1 MRLLHTAD
9 WHLGRIFYGQ
19 YLTDDQAHVLENQF
33 FSILKDEKIDGILL
47 AGDIFDRAVPPIEA
61 VELWDS
67 IITRLAM
74 DYKVPLFVVSGNHD
88 GAERL
93 EVGRSMLSR
102 SGIHIWG
109 SPYHALQPFVFEGVD
124 GKVAICP
131 MPFSEPRRI
140 GDALGFGSTNISLE
154 TIQNIDNVE
163 TPAAKTKTKT
173 KGSKSKKASVGVVED
188 SLFASVD
195 KVDEKIAA
203 IETSK
208 GVTQDLVAHNESGL
222 NLHNND
228 QMYQAWSNH
237 LRNQVPKGMRS
248 IAISH
253 AFVMGGEVG
262 GSERTMSIGGSEQV
276 SPQVFKDFHYT
287 ALGHLHGPQRMGA
300 DYIRYSGSPLKYSFD
315 EHTQKKS
322 FTIIDMDTKGEV
334 DISTIPVEAK
344 RDVVILE
351 GYFED
356 LLNNKELQA
365 KHKDDYVQARL
376 LDTMPIMDGMAK
388 LRQVYHRCMAI
399 DLVGRVATPMADM
412 DEAVF
417 KELNER
423 ELFNQFAETVW
434 KEPLTEREQQYINSV
449 WDRILKED

>member
-1 MRLLHTAD
+1 MRFLHTAD

-47 AGDIFDRAVPPIEA
+47 AGDVFDRAVPPIEA
-61 VELWDS
+61 IELWDS

-109 SPYHALQPFVFEGVD
+109 SPHHALQPFEFEGVD

-140 GDALGFGSTNISLE
+140 GDALGLGFATPFLE
-154 TIQNIDNVE
+154 T
-163 TPAAKTKTKT
+163 
-173 KGSKSKKASVGVVED
+173 
-188 SLFASVD
+188 
-195 KVDEKIAA
+195 
-203 IETSK
+203 
-208 GVTQDLVAHNESGL
+208 GL
-222 NLHNND
+222 NLHNYD

-253 AFVMGGEVG
+253 AFVMGGDVG
-262 GSERTMSIGGSEQV
+262 GSERTLSIGGSEQV
-276 SPQVFKDFHYT
+276 SPQVFKDFQYT

-322 FTIIDMDTKGEV
+322 FTIIDMDVKGNV

-434 KEPLTEREQQYINSV
+434 KEPLTEREQQYVNSV

>member
-1 MRLLHTAD
+1 MRFLHTAD

-19 YLTDDQAHVLENQF
+19 YLTEDQAHVLENQF

-47 AGDIFDRAVPPIEA
+47 AGDIFDRAVSPIEA
-61 VELWDS
+61 IELWDS

-109 SPYHALQPFVFEGVD
+109 SPHHALQPFEFEGAD

-140 GDALGFGSTNISLE
+140 GDALGLGSANNSLQTIQSLE
-154 TIQNIDNVE
+154 NAID
-163 TPAAKTKTKT
+163 ADTKTKA
-173 KGSKSKKASVGVVED
+173 KSKRSKSKKASVDIIED

-195 KVDEKIAA
+195 MADINLADV
-203 IETSK
+203 ETNDV
-208 GVTQDLVAHNESGL
+208 VTQDLDRNNETTL
-222 NLHNND
+222 NLHNYD

-237 LRNQVPKGMRS
+237 LRTQVPKGMRS

-253 AFVMGGEVG
+253 AFVMGGEICE
-262 GSERTMSIGGSEQV
+262 SERTLSIGGSEQV

-322 FTIIDMDTKGEV
+322 FTIIDMDAKGNV

-356 LLNNKELQA
+356 LLNNKKLQA
-365 KHKDDYVQARL
+365 KHKDNYVQARL

-388 LRQVYHRCMAI
+388 LRQVYNRCMTI
-399 DLVGRVATPMADM
+399 DLVGRVAAPVNDM
-412 DEAVF
+412 GDTVF

>member
-1 MRLLHTAD
+1 MRFLHTAD

-19 YLTDDQAHVLENQF
+19 YLTDDQAHVLEHQF
-33 FSILKDEKIDGILL
+33 FTVLKEEKIDGILL
-47 AGDIFDRAVPPIEA
+47 AGDIFDRAVPPVEA
-61 VELWDS
+61 IELWDS

-109 SPYHALQPFVFEGVD
+109 SPYHALQPFEFESSD

-140 GDALGFGSTNISLE
+140 GDALGLSASE
-154 TIQNIDNVE
+154 
-163 TPAAKTKTKT
+163 
-173 KGSKSKKASVGVVED
+173 SKPVDSEAED
-188 SLFASVD
+188 SLFSYVES
-195 KVDEKIAA
+195 DE
-203 IETSK
+203 
-208 GVTQDLVAHNESGL
+208 QESEPIF
-222 NLHNND
+222 NLHNYD
-228 QMYQAWSNH
+228 QMYQAWSDY
-237 LRNQVPKGMRS
+237 LYQQVPKGMCS

-262 GSERTMSIGGSEQV
+262 GSERTLSVGGSEQV
-276 SPQVFKDFHYT
+276 SPHVFKNFHYT

-300 DYIRYSGSPLKYSFD
+300 DHIRYSGSPLKYSFD
-315 EHTQKKS
+315 EQGQKKS
-322 FTIIDMDTKGEV
+322 FTIIDMDTKGKV

-356 LLNNKELQA
+356 LLNNKVLQT

-388 LRQVYHRCMAI
+388 LRQVYHRCMTIELA
-399 DLVGRVATPMADM
+399 GRIATPVADM
-412 DEAVF
+412 GDVVF

-423 ELFNQFAETVW
+423 QLFNQFAETVW
-434 KEPLTEREQQYINSV
+434 KEPLTEAEQSYIDSV
-449 WDRILKED
+449 WDRIIKED

>member
-1 MRLLHTAD
+1 MRFLHTAD

-19 YLTDDQAHVLENQF
+19 YLTDDQAYVLEHQF
-33 FSILKDEKIDGILL
+33 FTILKEEKIDGILL
-47 AGDIFDRAVPPIEA
+47 AGDVFDRAVPPIEA
-61 VELWDS
+61 IELWDS

-93 EVGRSMLSR
+93 EVGRSMLSE

-109 SPYHALQPFVFEGVD
+109 SPHHALQSFEFEGFD

-140 GDALGFGSTNISLE
+140 GDALGLNSSESKPVDTDMTDDTLFSYVDDKDQE
-154 TIQNIDNVE
+154 T
-163 TPAAKTKTKT
+163 
-173 KGSKSKKASVGVVED
+173 
-188 SLFASVD
+188 
-195 KVDEKIAA
+195 
-203 IETSK
+203 
-208 GVTQDLVAHNESGL
+208 VAL
-222 NLHNND
+222 NLHNYD
-228 QMYQAWSNH
+228 QMYQAWSDY
-237 LRNQVPKGMRS
+237 LYKQVPKQMRS

-262 GSERTMSIGGSEQV
+262 GSERTLSVGGSEQV
-276 SPQVFKDFHYT
+276 SPHVFKNFHYT

-300 DYIRYSGSPLKYSFD
+300 DHIRYSGSPLKYSFD
-315 EHTQKKS
+315 EHGQKKS
-322 FTIIDMDTKGEV
+322 FTIIDMDTNGKV

-356 LLNNKELQA
+356 LLNNTALQK

-388 LRQVYHRCMAI
+388 LRQVYHRCMTIELA
-399 DLVGRVATPMADM
+399 GRIATPVVDM
-412 DEAVF
+412 GDAVF
-417 KELNER
+417 KELDER
-423 ELFNQFAETVW
+423 QLFNQFAETVW
-434 KEPLTEREQQYINSV
+434 KEPLTEAEQSYIDSV
-449 WDRILKED
+449 WDRIIKED

>member
-1 MRLLHTAD
+1 MRFLHTAD

-47 AGDIFDRAVPPIEA
+47 AGDVFDRAVPPIEA
-61 VELWDS
+61 IELWDS

-109 SPYHALQPFVFEGVD
+109 SPHHALQPFEFEGAD

-140 GDALGFGSTNISLE
+140 GDALGLGAIVSKPVD
-154 TIQNIDNVE
+154 IDM
-163 TPAAKTKTKT
+163 
-173 KGSKSKKASVGVVED
+173 SED
-188 SLFASVD
+188 SLFSYVETDEQEPAS
-195 KVDEKIAA
+195 
-203 IETSK
+203 
-208 GVTQDLVAHNESGL
+208 L
-222 NLHNND
+222 NLHNYD
-228 QMYQAWSNH
+228 QMYQAWSDY
-237 LRNQVPKGMRS
+237 LFKQVPKGMRS

-253 AFVMGGEVG
+253 AFVMGGDVG
-262 GSERTMSIGGSEQV
+262 GSERTLSIGGSEQV

-322 FTIIDMDTKGEV
+322 FTIVDMNTKGQV
-334 DISTIPVEAK
+334 DISTIPVDAK

-365 KHKDDYVQARL
+365 KHKEDYVQARL

-388 LRQVYHRCMAI
+388 LRQVYHRCMTI
-399 DLVGRVATPMADM
+399 DLVGRLAAPIADM
-412 DEAVF
+412 GDAVF

>member
-1 MRLLHTAD
+1 MRFLHTAD

-47 AGDIFDRAVPPIEA
+47 AGDVFDRAVPPIEA
-61 VELWDS
+61 IELWDS

-93 EVGRSMLSR
+93 EVGRSMLSQ

-109 SPYHALQPFVFEGVD
+109 SPHHALQPFEFEGVD

-131 MPFSEPRRI
+131 MPFSEPRRV
-140 GDALGFGSTNISLE
+140 GDALGFVTPSLE
-154 TIQNIDNVE
+154 TTQYLENVGE
-163 TPAAKTKTKT
+163 TESKTKAKS
-173 KGSKSKKASVGVVED
+173 KRSKSKKASVDVVED
-188 SLFASVD
+188 SLFAAVD
-195 KVDEKIAA
+195 MVDEKTAA

-222 NLHNND
+222 NLHNYD

-253 AFVMGGEVG
+253 AFVMGGDVG
-262 GSERTMSIGGSEQV
+262 GSERTLSIGGSEQV

-315 EHTQKKS
+315 EHAQKKS
-322 FTIIDMDTKGEV
+322 FTIVDMNTKGQV
-334 DISTIPVEAK
+334 DVSTIPVDAK

-388 LRQVYHRCMAI
+388 LRQVYHRCMTI

-449 WDRILKED
+449 WERILKED

>member
-1 MRLLHTAD
+1 MRFLHTAD

-19 YLTDDQAHVLENQF
+19 YLTEDQAHVLEHQF

-47 AGDIFDRAVPPIEA
+47 AGDVFDRAVPPIEA
-61 VELWDS
+61 IELWDS

-74 DYKVPLFVVSGNHD
+74 DYKMPLFVVSGNHD

-93 EVGRSMLSR
+93 EVGRAMLGQ

-109 SPYHALQPFVFEGVD
+109 SPHHALRPFEFESSD
-124 GKVAICP
+124 GKVAICS

-140 GDALGFGSTNISLE
+140 SDALGFSKNESKLVDTDMTEGSLFTYVDTNELE
-154 TIQNIDNVE
+154 TD
-163 TPAAKTKTKT
+163 A
-173 KGSKSKKASVGVVED
+173 
-188 SLFASVD
+188 
-195 KVDEKIAA
+195 
-203 IETSK
+203 
-208 GVTQDLVAHNESGL
+208 L
-222 NLHNND
+222 NLHNYD
-228 QMYQAWSNH
+228 QMYQAWSNY

-262 GSERTMSIGGSEQV
+262 GSERTLSVGGSEQV
-276 SPQVFKDFHYT
+276 SPHVFKDFHYT

-322 FTIIDMDTKGEV
+322 FTIIDMDAKGKV

-388 LRQVYHRCMAI
+388 LRQVYNRCMTI
-399 DLVGRVATPMADM
+399 DLVGRVAAPMADM

-417 KELNER
+417 KELDER
-423 ELFNQFAETVW
+423 QLFNQFAETVW

>member
-19 YLTDDQAHVLENQF
+19 YLTEDQAHVLENQF

-47 AGDIFDRAVPPIEA
+47 AGDIFDRAVSPIEA
-61 VELWDS
+61 IELWDS

-109 SPYHALQPFVFEGVD
+109 SPHHALQPFEFEGAD

-140 GDALGFGSTNISLE
+140 GDALGLGSANNSLQTIQSLE
-154 TIQNIDNVE
+154 NAID
-163 TPAAKTKTKT
+163 ADTKTKA
-173 KGSKSKKASVGVVED
+173 KSKRSKSKKASVDIIED

-195 KVDEKIAA
+195 MADINLADV
-203 IETSK
+203 ETNDV
-208 GVTQDLVAHNESGL
+208 VTQDLDRNNETTL
-222 NLHNND
+222 NLHNYD

-237 LRNQVPKGMRS
+237 LRTQVPKGMRS

-262 GSERTMSIGGSEQV
+262 GSERTLSVGGSEQV

-322 FTIIDMDTKGEV
+322 FTIIDMDAKGKV

-356 LLNNKELQA
+356 LLNNKKLQA

-388 LRQVYHRCMAI
+388 LRQVYHRCMTI

>member
-1 MRLLHTAD
+1 MRFLHTAD

-19 YLTDDQAHVLENQF
+19 YLTDDQAHVLEHQF
-33 FSILKDEKIDGILL
+33 FTILKEEKIDGILL
-47 AGDIFDRAVPPIEA
+47 AGDVFDRAVPPIEA
-61 VELWDS
+61 IELWDS

-93 EVGRSMLSR
+93 EVGRSMLSE

-109 SPYHALQPFVFEGVD
+109 SPHHALQPFEFEGAD
-124 GKVAICP
+124 GRVAICP

-140 GDALGFGSTNISLE
+140 GDALGLNSSE
-154 TIQNIDNVE
+154 
-163 TPAAKTKTKT
+163 
-173 KGSKSKKASVGVVED
+173 SKPVD
-188 SLFASVD
+188 TDMTDDTLFSYVD
-195 KVDEKIAA
+195 DKDQEA
-203 IETSK
+203 
-208 GVTQDLVAHNESGL
+208 VAL
-222 NLHNND
+222 NLHNYD
-228 QMYQAWSNH
+228 QMYQSWSDY
-237 LRNQVPKGMRS
+237 LYKQVPKQMRS

-262 GSERTMSIGGSEQV
+262 GSERTLSVGGSEQV
-276 SPQVFKDFHYT
+276 SPHVFKNFHYT

-300 DYIRYSGSPLKYSFD
+300 DHIRYSGSPLKYSFD
-315 EHTQKKS
+315 EHEQKKS
-322 FTIIDMDTKGEV
+322 FTIIDMDTNGKV

-356 LLNNKELQA
+356 LLNNTALQT

-388 LRQVYHRCMAI
+388 LRQVYHRCMTIELA
-399 DLVGRVATPMADM
+399 GRIATPVVDM
-412 DEAVF
+412 GDAVF

-434 KEPLTEREQQYINSV
+434 KEPLTEAEQSYIDSV
-449 WDRILKED
+449 WDRIIKED

>member
-1 MRLLHTAD
+1 MRFLHTAD

-19 YLTDDQAHVLENQF
+19 YLTEDQAHVLENQF

-61 VELWDS
+61 IELWDS

-109 SPYHALQPFVFEGVD
+109 SPHHALQPFEFEGAD

-140 GDALGFGSTNISLE
+140 GDALGLGSANNSLQTIQSLE
-154 TIQNIDNVE
+154 NAID
-163 TPAAKTKTKT
+163 ADTKTKA
-173 KGSKSKKASVGVVED
+173 KSKRSKSKKASVDIIED

-195 KVDEKIAA
+195 MADINLADV
-203 IETSK
+203 ETNDV
-208 GVTQDLVAHNESGL
+208 VTQDLDRNNETTL
-222 NLHNND
+222 NLHNYD

-237 LRNQVPKGMRS
+237 LRTQVPKGMRS

-253 AFVMGGEVG
+253 AFVMGGEICE
-262 GSERTMSIGGSEQV
+262 SERTLSIGGSEQV

-322 FTIIDMDTKGEV
+322 FTIIDMDVKGKV

-388 LRQVYHRCMAI
+388 LRQVYNRCMTI

-423 ELFNQFAETVW
+423 QLFNQFAETVW

>member
-1 MRLLHTAD
+1 MRFLHTAD

-47 AGDIFDRAVPPIEA
+47 AGDVFDRAVPPIEA
-61 VELWDS
+61 IELWDS

-93 EVGRSMLSR
+93 EVGRSMLSQ

-109 SPYHALQPFVFEGVD
+109 SPHHALQPFEFEGVD

-140 GDALGFGSTNISLE
+140 GDALGLGFATPFLE
-154 TIQNIDNVE
+154 T
-163 TPAAKTKTKT
+163 
-173 KGSKSKKASVGVVED
+173 
-188 SLFASVD
+188 
-195 KVDEKIAA
+195 
-203 IETSK
+203 
-208 GVTQDLVAHNESGL
+208 GL
-222 NLHNND
+222 NLHNYD

-253 AFVMGGEVG
+253 AFVMGGDVG
-262 GSERTMSIGGSEQV
+262 GSERTLSIGGSEQV
-276 SPQVFKDFHYT
+276 SPQVFKDFQYT

-322 FTIIDMDTKGEV
+322 FTIVDMDTKGHV
-334 DISTIPVEAK
+334 DISTIPVDAK

-388 LRQVYHRCMAI
+388 LRQVYHRCMTI

>member
-1 MRLLHTAD
+1 MHFLHTAD

-19 YLTDDQAHVLENQF
+19 YLTDDQAYVLEHQF
-33 FSILKDEKIDGILL
+33 FTILKEEKIDGILL
-47 AGDIFDRAVPPIEA
+47 AGDVFDRAVPPIEA
-61 VELWDS
+61 IELWDS

-93 EVGRSMLSR
+93 EVGRSMLSE

-109 SPYHALQPFVFEGVD
+109 SPHHALQPFEFEGAD
-124 GKVAICP
+124 GRVAICP

-140 GDALGFGSTNISLE
+140 GDALGLSSNE
-154 TIQNIDNVE
+154 
-163 TPAAKTKTKT
+163 
-173 KGSKSKKASVGVVED
+173 SKSVDTDMVED
-188 SLFASVD
+188 TLFSYVD
-195 KVDEKIAA
+195 DKDQEA
-203 IETSK
+203 
-208 GVTQDLVAHNESGL
+208 VAL
-222 NLHNND
+222 NLHNYD
-228 QMYQAWSNH
+228 QMYQAWSDY
-237 LRNQVPKGMRS
+237 LYKQVPKRMRS

-262 GSERTMSIGGSEQV
+262 GSERTLSVGGSEQV
-276 SPQVFKDFHYT
+276 NPRVFKDFHYT

-300 DYIRYSGSPLKYSFD
+300 DQIRYSGSPLKYSFD
-315 EHTQKKS
+315 EHGQKKS
-322 FTIIDMDTKGEV
+322 FTIIDMDTKGSV

-344 RDVVILE
+344 HDVVILE

-376 LDTMPIMDGMAK
+376 LDTMPIMDGMAR
-388 LRQVYHRCMAI
+388 LRQVYPRCMTI
-399 DLVGRVATPMADM
+399 ELVGRVATPVAVMGDV
-412 DEAVF
+412 VF

-423 ELFNQFAETVW
+423 QLFNQFAENVW
-434 KEPLTEREQQYINSV
+434 KKPLTEEEQSYIDSV
-449 WDRILKED
+449 WDRIIKED

>member
-1 MRLLHTAD
+1 MRFLHTAD

-19 YLTDDQAHVLENQF
+19 YLTDDQAHVLEHQF

-47 AGDIFDRAVPPIEA
+47 AGDVFDRAVPPIEA
-61 VELWDS
+61 IELWDS

-74 DYKVPLFVVSGNHD
+74 DYKMPLFVVSGNHD

-93 EVGRSMLSR
+93 EVGRSMLGQ

-109 SPYHALQPFVFEGVD
+109 SPHHALRPFEFESSD
-124 GKVAICP
+124 GRVAICP

-140 GDALGFGSTNISLE
+140 GDALGLNSSESKPVDTDMTDDTLFSYVD
-154 TIQNIDNVE
+154 DNDQE
-163 TPAAKTKTKT
+163 A
-173 KGSKSKKASVGVVED
+173 
-188 SLFASVD
+188 
-195 KVDEKIAA
+195 
-203 IETSK
+203 
-208 GVTQDLVAHNESGL
+208 VAL
-222 NLHNND
+222 NLHNYD
-228 QMYQAWSNH
+228 QIYQAWSDY
-237 LRNQVPKGMRS
+237 LYKQVPKQMRS

-262 GSERTMSIGGSEQV
+262 GSERTLSVGGSEQV
-276 SPQVFKDFHYT
+276 SPHVFKNFHYI

-300 DYIRYSGSPLKYSFD
+300 DHIRYSGSPLKYSFD
-315 EHTQKKS
+315 EHGQKKS
-322 FTIIDMDTKGEV
+322 FTIIDMDTNGKV

-356 LLNNKELQA
+356 LLNNTALQK

-388 LRQVYHRCMAI
+388 LRQVYHRCMTIELA
-399 DLVGRVATPMADM
+399 GRIATPVVDM
-412 DEAVF
+412 GDAVF
-417 KELNER
+417 KELDER
-423 ELFNQFAETVW
+423 QLFNQFAETVW
-434 KEPLTEREQQYINSV
+434 KEPLTEAEQSYIDSV
-449 WDRILKED
+449 WDRIIKED

>member
-1 MRLLHTAD
+1 MRFLHTAD

-19 YLTDDQAHVLENQF
+19 YLTDDQAYVLEHQF
-33 FSILKDEKIDGILL
+33 FTILKEEKIDGILL
-47 AGDIFDRAVPPIEA
+47 AGDVFDRAVPPIEA
-61 VELWDS
+61 IELWDS

-93 EVGRSMLSR
+93 EVGRSMLSE

-109 SPYHALQPFVFEGVD
+109 SPHHALQPFEFEGAD
-124 GKVAICP
+124 GRVAICP

-140 GDALGFGSTNISLE
+140 GDALGLNSSE
-154 TIQNIDNVE
+154 
-163 TPAAKTKTKT
+163 
-173 KGSKSKKASVGVVED
+173 SKPVD
-188 SLFASVD
+188 TDMTDDTLFSYVD
-195 KVDEKIAA
+195 DTDQEA
-203 IETSK
+203 
-208 GVTQDLVAHNESGL
+208 VAL
-222 NLHNND
+222 NLHNYD
-228 QMYQAWSNH
+228 QMYQAWSDY
-237 LRNQVPKGMRS
+237 LYKQVPKQMRS

-262 GSERTMSIGGSEQV
+262 GSERTLSVGGSEQV
-276 SPQVFKDFHYT
+276 SPHVFKNFHYT

-300 DYIRYSGSPLKYSFD
+300 DHIRYSGSPLKYSFD
-315 EHTQKKS
+315 EHGQKKS
-322 FTIIDMDTKGEV
+322 FTIIDMDTTGKV

-356 LLNNKELQA
+356 LLNNTALQT

-388 LRQVYHRCMAI
+388 LRQVYHRCMTIELA
-399 DLVGRVATPMADM
+399 GRIATPVVDM
-412 DEAVF
+412 GDAVF

-434 KEPLTEREQQYINSV
+434 KNPLTEREQQYINSV

>member
-1 MRLLHTAD
+1 MRFLHTAD

-19 YLTDDQAHVLENQF
+19 YLTDDQAYVLEHQF
-33 FSILKDEKIDGILL
+33 FTILKEEKIDGILL
-47 AGDIFDRAVPPIEA
+47 AGDVFDRAVPPIEA
-61 VELWDS
+61 IELWDS

-74 DYKVPLFVVSGNHD
+74 DYKMPLFVVSGNHD

-93 EVGRSMLSR
+93 EVGRSMLGQ

-109 SPYHALQPFVFEGVD
+109 SPHHALRPFEFESSD

-140 GDALGFGSTNISLE
+140 SDALGFSKNESKLVDTDMTEGSLFTYVDTNELE
-154 TIQNIDNVE
+154 TD
-163 TPAAKTKTKT
+163 A
-173 KGSKSKKASVGVVED
+173 
-188 SLFASVD
+188 
-195 KVDEKIAA
+195 
-203 IETSK
+203 
-208 GVTQDLVAHNESGL
+208 L
-222 NLHNND
+222 NLHNYD
-228 QMYQAWSNH
+228 QMYQAWSDY

-262 GSERTMSIGGSEQV
+262 GSERTLSVGGSEQV
-276 SPQVFKDFHYT
+276 SPHVFKDFHYT

-315 EHTQKKS
+315 EHMQKKS
-322 FTIIDMDTKGEV
+322 FTIIDMDTKGQV
-334 DISTIPVEAK
+334 DISTILVEPK

-388 LRQVYHRCMAI
+388 LRQVYRCCMTI
-399 DLVGRVATPMADM
+399 DLVGRVAAPMADM
-412 DEAVF
+412 GDVVF

>member
-1 MRLLHTAD
+1 MRFLHTAD

-19 YLTDDQAHVLENQF
+19 YLTDDQAYVLEHQF
-33 FSILKDEKIDGILL
+33 FTILKEEKIDGILL
-47 AGDIFDRAVPPIEA
+47 AGDVFDRAVPPIEA
-61 VELWDS
+61 IELWDS

-93 EVGRSMLSR
+93 EVGRSMLSE

-109 SPYHALQPFVFEGVD
+109 SPHHALQPFEFEGFD
-124 GKVAICP
+124 GRVAICP

-140 GDALGFGSTNISLE
+140 GDALGLNSSESKPVDTDMTDDTLFSY
-154 TIQNIDNVE
+154 ID
-163 TPAAKTKTKT
+163 
-173 KGSKSKKASVGVVED
+173 
-188 SLFASVD
+188 D
-195 KVDEKIAA
+195 KDQEA
-203 IETSK
+203 
-208 GVTQDLVAHNESGL
+208 VAL
-222 NLHNND
+222 NLHNYD
-228 QMYQAWSNH
+228 QMYQAWSDY
-237 LRNQVPKGMRS
+237 LYKQVPKQMRS

-262 GSERTMSIGGSEQV
+262 GSERTLSVGGSEQV
-276 SPQVFKDFHYT
+276 SPHVFKDFHYT

-300 DYIRYSGSPLKYSFD
+300 DHIRYSGSPLKYSFD
-315 EHTQKKS
+315 EHEQKKS
-322 FTIIDMDTKGEV
+322 FTIIDMDTNGKV

-356 LLNNKELQA
+356 LLNNTALQT

-388 LRQVYHRCMAI
+388 LRQVYHRCMTIELA
-399 DLVGRVATPMADM
+399 GRIATPVVDM
-412 DEAVF
+412 GDAVF

-434 KEPLTEREQQYINSV
+434 KNPLTEREQQYINSV
-449 WDRILKED
+449 WDRIIKED

>member
-1 MRLLHTAD
+1 MRFLHTAD

-19 YLTDDQAHVLENQF
+19 YLTDDQAYVLEHQF
-33 FSILKDEKIDGILL
+33 FTILKEEKIDGILL
-47 AGDIFDRAVPPIEA
+47 AGDVFDRAVPPIEA
-61 VELWDS
+61 IELWDS

-93 EVGRSMLSR
+93 EVGRSMLSE
-102 SGIHIWG
+102 SGVHIWG
-109 SPYHALQPFVFEGVD
+109 SPHHALRPFEFESSD

-140 GDALGFGSTNISLE
+140 GDALGLNFSE
-154 TIQNIDNVE
+154 
-163 TPAAKTKTKT
+163 
-173 KGSKSKKASVGVVED
+173 SKSVD
-188 SLFASVD
+188 TDMTDDTLFSYVD
-195 KVDEKIAA
+195 DKDQEA
-203 IETSK
+203 
-208 GVTQDLVAHNESGL
+208 VAL
-222 NLHNND
+222 NLHNYD
-228 QMYQAWSNH
+228 QMYQAWSDY

-253 AFVMGGEVG
+253 AFVMGGEDG
-262 GSERTMSIGGSEQV
+262 GSERTLSVGGSEQV
-276 SPQVFKDFHYT
+276 SPHVFKDFHYT

-315 EHTQKKS
+315 EHIQKKS
-322 FTIIDMDTKGEV
+322 FTIIDMDTKGNV
-334 DISTIPVEAK
+334 DIGTIPVEPK

-376 LDTMPIMDGMAK
+376 LDAMPIMDGMAK
-388 LRQVYHRCMAI
+388 LRQVYRCCMTI
-399 DLVGRVATPMADM
+399 DLVGRVAAPMADM
-412 DEAVF
+412 GDVVF

-434 KEPLTEREQQYINSV
+434 KNPLTEREQQYINSV

>member
-1 MRLLHTAD
+1 MRFLHTAD

-19 YLTDDQAHVLENQF
+19 YLTDDQAYVLEHQF
-33 FSILKDEKIDGILL
+33 FTILKEEKIDGILL
-47 AGDIFDRAVPPIEA
+47 AGDVFDRAVPPIDA
-61 VELWDS
+61 IELWDS

-93 EVGRSMLSR
+93 EVGRSMLSE

-109 SPYHALQPFVFEGVD
+109 SPHHALQPFEFEGFD
-124 GKVAICP
+124 GRVAICP

-140 GDALGFGSTNISLE
+140 GDALGLNSSE
-154 TIQNIDNVE
+154 S
-163 TPAAKTKTKT
+163 KTVDTDMT
-173 KGSKSKKASVGVVED
+173 D
-188 SLFASVD
+188 DTLFSYVD
-195 KVDEKIAA
+195 DKDQEA
-203 IETSK
+203 
-208 GVTQDLVAHNESGL
+208 VAL
-222 NLHNND
+222 NLHNYD
-228 QMYQAWSNH
+228 QMYQAWSDY
-237 LRNQVPKGMRS
+237 LYKQVPKQMRS

-262 GSERTMSIGGSEQV
+262 GSERTLSVGGSEQV
-276 SPQVFKDFHYT
+276 SPHVFKNFHYT

-300 DYIRYSGSPLKYSFD
+300 DHIRYSGSPLKYSFD
-315 EHTQKKS
+315 EHGQKKS
-322 FTIIDMDTKGEV
+322 FTIIDMDTKGKV

-356 LLNNKELQA
+356 LLNNTALQT

-388 LRQVYHRCMAI
+388 LRQVYHRCMTIELA
-399 DLVGRVATPMADM
+399 GRIATPVVDM
-412 DEAVF
+412 GDAVF
-417 KELNER
+417 KELDER
-423 ELFNQFAETVW
+423 QLFNQFAETVW
-434 KEPLTEREQQYINSV
+434 KEPLTEEEQSYIDSV
-449 WDRILKED
+449 WDRIIKED

>member
-1 MRLLHTAD
+1 MRFLHTAD

-19 YLTDDQAHVLENQF
+19 YLTDDQAYVLEHQF
-33 FSILKDEKIDGILL
+33 FTILKEEKIDGILL
-47 AGDIFDRAVPPIEA
+47 AGDVFDRAVPPIEA
-61 VELWDS
+61 IELWDS

-93 EVGRSMLSR
+93 EVGRSMLSE

-109 SPYHALQPFVFEGVD
+109 SPHHALQPFEFEGFD
-124 GKVAICP
+124 GRVAICP

-140 GDALGFGSTNISLE
+140 GDALGLNSSE
-154 TIQNIDNVE
+154 
-163 TPAAKTKTKT
+163 
-173 KGSKSKKASVGVVED
+173 SKPVD
-188 SLFASVD
+188 TDMTDDTLFSYVD
-195 KVDEKIAA
+195 DKDQEA
-203 IETSK
+203 
-208 GVTQDLVAHNESGL
+208 VAL
-222 NLHNND
+222 NLHNYD
-228 QMYQAWSNH
+228 QMYQAWSDY
-237 LRNQVPKGMRS
+237 LYKQVPKRMRS

-262 GSERTMSIGGSEQV
+262 GSERILSVGGSEQV
-276 SPQVFKDFHYT
+276 SPHVFKNFHYI

-300 DYIRYSGSPLKYSFD
+300 DHIRYSGSPLKYSFD
-315 EHTQKKS
+315 EHAQKKS
-322 FTIIDMDTKGEV
+322 FTIIDMDTNGKV

-356 LLNNKELQA
+356 LLNNTALQT

-388 LRQVYHRCMAI
+388 LRQVYHRCMTIELA
-399 DLVGRVATPMADM
+399 GRIATPVVDM
-412 DEAVF
+412 GDAVF

-434 KEPLTEREQQYINSV
+434 KNPLTEREQQYINSV

>member
-1 MRLLHTAD
+1 MRFLHTAD

-47 AGDIFDRAVPPIEA
+47 AGDVFDRAVPPIEA
-61 VELWDS
+61 IELWDS

-109 SPYHALQPFVFEGVD
+109 SPHHALQPFEFEGSD
-124 GKVAICP
+124 GKLAICP

-140 GDALGFGSTNISLE
+140 GDALGLGSTNISLE
-154 TIQNIDNVE
+154 TIQNIENVE
-163 TPAAKTKTKT
+163 IPATKTKTKT
-173 KGSKSKKASVGVVED
+173 KGSKSKKAAIDVVEE

-195 KVDEKIAA
+195 MVDEKIAA

-208 GVTQDLVAHNESGL
+208 SVTQDLTAHNESGL
-222 NLHNND
+222 NLHNYD

-253 AFVMGGEVG
+253 AFVMGGDVG
-262 GSERTMSIGGSEQV
+262 GSERTLSIGGSEQV

-322 FTIIDMDTKGEV
+322 FTIVDMDTKGHV

-388 LRQVYHRCMAI
+388 LRQVYHRCMTI

>member
-1 MRLLHTAD
+1 MRFLHTAD

-19 YLTDDQAHVLENQF
+19 YLTDDQAHVLEHQF
-33 FSILKDEKIDGILL
+33 FTILKEEKIDGILL
-47 AGDIFDRAVPPIEA
+47 AGDVFDRAVPPIEA
-61 VELWDS
+61 IELWDS

-93 EVGRSMLSR
+93 EVGRSMLGQ

-109 SPYHALQPFVFEGVD
+109 SPHHALQPFEFEGAD
-124 GKVAICP
+124 GRVAICP

-140 GDALGFGSTNISLE
+140 GDALGLNSSE
-154 TIQNIDNVE
+154 
-163 TPAAKTKTKT
+163 
-173 KGSKSKKASVGVVED
+173 SKSVD
-188 SLFASVD
+188 TDMTDDTLFSYVD
-195 KVDEKIAA
+195 DKDQEA
-203 IETSK
+203 
-208 GVTQDLVAHNESGL
+208 VAL
-222 NLHNND
+222 NLHNYD
-228 QMYQAWSNH
+228 QMYQAWSDY
-237 LRNQVPKGMRS
+237 LYKQVPKQMRS

-262 GSERTMSIGGSEQV
+262 GSERTLSVGGSEQV
-276 SPQVFKDFHYT
+276 SPHVFKNFHYT

-300 DYIRYSGSPLKYSFD
+300 DHIRYSGSPLKYSFD
-315 EHTQKKS
+315 EHGQKKS
-322 FTIIDMDTKGEV
+322 FTIIDMDTTGKV

-356 LLNNKELQA
+356 LLNNTALQT

-388 LRQVYHRCMAI
+388 LRQVYHRCMTIELA
-399 DLVGRVATPMADM
+399 GRIATPVVDM
-412 DEAVF
+412 GDAVF

-434 KEPLTEREQQYINSV
+434 KNPLTEREQQYINSV

>member
-1 MRLLHTAD
+1 MRFLHTAD

-19 YLTDDQAHVLENQF
+19 YLTEDQAHVLENQF
-33 FSILKDEKIDGILL
+33 FTILKDEKIDGILL

-61 VELWDS
+61 IELWDS

-109 SPYHALQPFVFEGVD
+109 SPHHALQPFEFEGAD

-140 GDALGFGSTNISLE
+140 GDALGLGSANNSLQTIQSLE
-154 TIQNIDNVE
+154 NAID
-163 TPAAKTKTKT
+163 ADTKTKA
-173 KGSKSKKASVGVVED
+173 KSKRSKSKKASVDIIED

-195 KVDEKIAA
+195 MADTNLADV
-203 IETSK
+203 ETNDV
-208 GVTQDLVAHNESGL
+208 VTQDLDRNNETTL
-222 NLHNND
+222 NLHNYD

-237 LRNQVPKGMRS
+237 LRTQVPKGMRS

-253 AFVMGGEVG
+253 AFVMGGEICE
-262 GSERTMSIGGSEQV
+262 SERTLSIGGSEQV

-322 FTIIDMDTKGEV
+322 FTIIDMDVKGKV

-351 GYFED
+351 SYFED

-388 LRQVYHRCMAI
+388 LRQVYNRCMTI

-423 ELFNQFAETVW
+423 QLFNQFAETVW

>member
-1 MRLLHTAD
+1 MRFLHTAD

-19 YLTDDQAHVLENQF
+19 YLTDDQAYVLEHQF
-33 FSILKDEKIDGILL
+33 FTILKEERIDGILL
-47 AGDIFDRAVPPIEA
+47 AGDVFDRAVPPIEA
-61 VELWDS
+61 IELWDS

-93 EVGRSMLSR
+93 EVGRSMLSE

-109 SPYHALQPFVFEGVD
+109 SPHHALQPFEFEGFD
-124 GKVAICP
+124 GRVAICP

-140 GDALGFGSTNISLE
+140 GDALGLNSSE
-154 TIQNIDNVE
+154 
-163 TPAAKTKTKT
+163 
-173 KGSKSKKASVGVVED
+173 SKPVD
-188 SLFASVD
+188 TDMTDDTLFSYVD
-195 KVDEKIAA
+195 DKDQEA
-203 IETSK
+203 
-208 GVTQDLVAHNESGL
+208 VAL
-222 NLHNND
+222 NLHNYD
-228 QMYQAWSNH
+228 QMYQAWSDY
-237 LRNQVPKGMRS
+237 LYKQVPKQMRS

-262 GSERTMSIGGSEQV
+262 GSERTLSVGGSEQV
-276 SPQVFKDFHYT
+276 SPHVFKNFHYT

-300 DYIRYSGSPLKYSFD
+300 DHIRYSGSPLKYSFD
-315 EHTQKKS
+315 EHGQKKS
-322 FTIIDMDTKGEV
+322 FTIIDMDTNGNI

-356 LLNNKELQA
+356 LLNNTALQT

-388 LRQVYHRCMAI
+388 LRQVYHRCMTIELA
-399 DLVGRVATPMADM
+399 GRIATPVVDM
-412 DEAVF
+412 GDAVF
-417 KELNER
+417 KELDER
-423 ELFNQFAETVW
+423 QLFNQFAETVW

-449 WDRILKED
+449 WNRILKED

>member
-1 MRLLHTAD
+1 MRFLHTAD

-19 YLTDDQAHVLENQF
+19 YLTEDQAHVLEHQF

-47 AGDIFDRAVPPIEA
+47 AGDVFDRAVPPIEA
-61 VELWDS
+61 IELWDS

-74 DYKVPLFVVSGNHD
+74 DYKMPLFVVSGNHD

-93 EVGRSMLSR
+93 ELGRSMLSE

-109 SPYHALQPFVFEGVD
+109 SPHHALRPFEFESSD

-140 GDALGFGSTNISLE
+140 GDALGF
-154 TIQNIDNVE
+154 
-163 TPAAKTKTKT
+163 
-173 KGSKSKKASVGVVED
+173 SK
-188 SLFASVD
+188 
-195 KVDEKIAA
+195 
-203 IETSK
+203 
-208 GVTQDLVAHNESGL
+208 NESKLVDTEMTEGLLFTNVDTNEQETDAL
-222 NLHNND
+222 NLHNYD
-228 QMYQAWSNH
+228 QMYQAWSDY

-262 GSERTMSIGGSEQV
+262 GSERTLSVGGSEQV
-276 SPQVFKDFHYT
+276 SPHVFKDFHYT

-300 DYIRYSGSPLKYSFD
+300 DHIRYSGSPLKYSFD
-315 EHTQKKS
+315 EQMQKKS
-322 FTIIDMDTKGEV
+322 FSIIDMDTNGKV
-334 DISTIPVEAK
+334 DISTIPVEPK

-351 GYFED
+351 GYYED

-388 LRQVYHRCMAI
+388 LRQLYRCCMTI
-399 DLVGRVATPMADM
+399 DLVGRVAAPMADM
-412 DEAVF
+412 GDVVF

-434 KEPLTEREQQYINSV
+434 KNPLTEREQQYINSV
-449 WDRILKED
+449 WNRILKED

>member
-1 MRLLHTAD
+1 MGRAGKGDKMRFLHTAD

-47 AGDIFDRAVPPIEA
+47 AGDVFDRAVPPIEA
-61 VELWDS
+61 IELWDS

-93 EVGRSMLSR
+93 EVGRSMLSQ

-109 SPYHALQPFVFEGVD
+109 SPHHALQPFEFEGAD

-131 MPFSEPRRI
+131 MPFSEPRRV
-140 GDALGFGSTNISLE
+140 GDALGFVTPSLE
-154 TIQNIDNVE
+154 T
-163 TPAAKTKTKT
+163 
-173 KGSKSKKASVGVVED
+173 
-188 SLFASVD
+188 
-195 KVDEKIAA
+195 
-203 IETSK
+203 
-208 GVTQDLVAHNESGL
+208 GL
-222 NLHNND
+222 NLHNYD

-253 AFVMGGEVG
+253 AFVMGGDVG
-262 GSERTMSIGGSEQV
+262 GSERTLSIGGSEQV

-322 FTIIDMDTKGEV
+322 FTIIDMDAKGNV
-334 DISTIPVEAK
+334 DISTIPIEAK

-388 LRQVYHRCMAI
+388 LRQVYHRCMTI

>member
-1 MRLLHTAD
+1 MRFLHTAD

-19 YLTDDQAHVLENQF
+19 YLTDDQAHVLEHQF
-33 FSILKDEKIDGILL
+33 FTILKEEKIDGILL
-47 AGDIFDRAVPPIEA
+47 AGDVFDRAVPPIEA
-61 VELWDS
+61 IELWDS

-109 SPYHALQPFVFEGVD
+109 SPHHALQPFEFESSD
-124 GKVAICP
+124 GRLAICP

-140 GDALGFGSTNISLE
+140 GDALGLSASE
-154 TIQNIDNVE
+154 
-163 TPAAKTKTKT
+163 
-173 KGSKSKKASVGVVED
+173 SKPVDTEAED
-188 SLFASVD
+188 SLFSYVEF
-195 KVDEKIAA
+195 DEQ
-203 IETSK
+203 E
-208 GVTQDLVAHNESGL
+208 LESIF
-222 NLHNND
+222 NLHNYD
-228 QMYQAWSNH
+228 QMYQAWSDC
-237 LRNQVPKGMRS
+237 LYKQVPKGMRS

-262 GSERTMSIGGSEQV
+262 GSERTLSVGGSEQV
-276 SPQVFKDFHYT
+276 SPHVFKNFHYA

-300 DYIRYSGSPLKYSFD
+300 DHIRYSGSPLKYSFD
-315 EHTQKKS
+315 EQGQKKS
-322 FTIIDMDTKGEV
+322 FTIIDMDTKGNV
-334 DISTIPVEAK
+334 DISTIPVAAK

-351 GYFED
+351 GHFED
-356 LLNNKELQA
+356 LLNNKELQI

-388 LRQVYHRCMAI
+388 LRQVYHRCMTIELA
-399 DLVGRVATPMADM
+399 GRIATPVADM
-412 DEAVF
+412 GDVVF

-423 ELFNQFAETVW
+423 QLFNQFAETVW
-434 KEPLTEREQQYINSV
+434 KEPLTEAEQSYIDSV
-449 WDRILKED
+449 WDRIIKED

>member
-1 MRLLHTAD
+1 MRFLHTAD

-19 YLTDDQAHVLENQF
+19 YLTDDQAYVLEHQF
-33 FSILKDEKIDGILL
+33 FTILKEEKIDGILL
-47 AGDIFDRAVPPIEA
+47 AGDVFDRAVPPIEA
-61 VELWDS
+61 IELWDS

-74 DYKVPLFVVSGNHD
+74 DFKVPLFVVSGNHD

-93 EVGRSMLSR
+93 EVGRSMLGQ

-109 SPYHALQPFVFEGVD
+109 SPHHALRPFEFESSD

-140 GDALGFGSTNISLE
+140 GDALGF
-154 TIQNIDNVE
+154 
-163 TPAAKTKTKT
+163 
-173 KGSKSKKASVGVVED
+173 SK
-188 SLFASVD
+188 
-195 KVDEKIAA
+195 
-203 IETSK
+203 
-208 GVTQDLVAHNESGL
+208 NESKLVDTEMTEGLLFTNVDTNEQETDAL
-222 NLHNND
+222 NLHNYD
-228 QMYQAWSNH
+228 QMYQAWSDY

-262 GSERTMSIGGSEQV
+262 GSERTLSVGGSEQV
-276 SPQVFKDFHYT
+276 SPHVFKDFHYT

-300 DYIRYSGSPLKYSFD
+300 DHIRYSGSPLKYSFD
-315 EHTQKKS
+315 EQMQKKS
-322 FTIIDMDTKGEV
+322 FSIIDMDTNGKV
-334 DISTIPVEAK
+334 DISTIPVEPK

-351 GYFED
+351 GYYED

-388 LRQVYHRCMAI
+388 LRQLYRCCMTI
-399 DLVGRVATPMADM
+399 DLVGRVAAPMADM
-412 DEAVF
+412 GDVVF

-434 KEPLTEREQQYINSV
+434 KNPLTEREQQYINSV

>member
-1 MRLLHTAD
+1 MRFLHTAD

-47 AGDIFDRAVPPIEA
+47 AGDVFDRAVPPIEA
-61 VELWDS
+61 IELWDS

-93 EVGRSMLSR
+93 EVGRSMLSQ

-109 SPYHALQPFVFEGVD
+109 SPHHALQPFEFEGAD

-140 GDALGFGSTNISLE
+140 GDALGLGAIVSKPVD
-154 TIQNIDNVE
+154 IDM
-163 TPAAKTKTKT
+163 
-173 KGSKSKKASVGVVED
+173 SED
-188 SLFASVD
+188 SLFSYVETDEQEPAS
-195 KVDEKIAA
+195 
-203 IETSK
+203 
-208 GVTQDLVAHNESGL
+208 L
-222 NLHNND
+222 NLHNYD
-228 QMYQAWSNH
+228 QMYQAWSDY
-237 LRNQVPKGMRS
+237 LFKQVPKGMRS

-253 AFVMGGEVG
+253 AFVMGGDVG
-262 GSERTMSIGGSEQV
+262 GSERTLSIGGSEQV

-322 FTIIDMDTKGEV
+322 FTIVDMNTKGQV

-356 LLNNKELQA
+356 LLNNKELQT

-388 LRQVYHRCMAI
+388 LRQVYHRCMTI

>member
-1 MRLLHTAD
+1 MRFLHTAD

-47 AGDIFDRAVPPIEA
+47 AGDVFDRAVPPIEA
-61 VELWDS
+61 IELWDS

-109 SPYHALQPFVFEGVD
+109 SPHHALQPFEFEGVD

-131 MPFSEPRRI
+131 MPFSEPRRV
-140 GDALGFGSTNISLE
+140 GDALGFVTPSLE
-154 TIQNIDNVE
+154 TTQYLENVGE
-163 TPAAKTKTKT
+163 TESKTKAKS
-173 KGSKSKKASVGVVED
+173 KRSKSKKASVDVVED
-188 SLFASVD
+188 SLFAGVD
-195 KVDEKIAA
+195 MVDEKTAA

-222 NLHNND
+222 NLHNYD

-253 AFVMGGEVG
+253 AFVMGGDVG
-262 GSERTMSIGGSEQV
+262 GSERTLSIGGSEQV

-322 FTIIDMDTKGEV
+322 FTIIDMDAKSNV
-334 DISTIPVEAK
+334 DISTIPIEAK

-388 LRQVYHRCMAI
+388 LRQVYHRCMTI

>member
-1 MRLLHTAD
+1 MRFLHTAD

-19 YLTDDQAHVLENQF
+19 YLTDDQAYVLEHQF
-33 FSILKDEKIDGILL
+33 FTILKEEKIDGILL
-47 AGDIFDRAVPPIEA
+47 AGDVFDRAVPPIEA
-61 VELWDS
+61 IELWDS

-93 EVGRSMLSR
+93 EVGRSMLSE

-109 SPYHALQPFVFEGVD
+109 SPHHALQPFEFEGAD
-124 GKVAICP
+124 GRVAICP

-140 GDALGFGSTNISLE
+140 GDALGLNSSE
-154 TIQNIDNVE
+154 
-163 TPAAKTKTKT
+163 
-173 KGSKSKKASVGVVED
+173 SKPVD
-188 SLFASVD
+188 TDMTDDTLFSYVD
-195 KVDEKIAA
+195 DKDQEA
-203 IETSK
+203 
-208 GVTQDLVAHNESGL
+208 VAL
-222 NLHNND
+222 NLHNYD
-228 QMYQAWSNH
+228 QMYQAWSDY
-237 LRNQVPKGMRS
+237 LYKQVPKRMRS
-248 IAISH
+248 LAIGH

-262 GSERTMSIGGSEQV
+262 GSERTLSVGGSEQV
-276 SPQVFKDFHYT
+276 SPHVFKNFHYT

-300 DYIRYSGSPLKYSFD
+300 DHIRYSGSPLKYSFD
-315 EHTQKKS
+315 EHGQKKS
-322 FTIIDMDTKGEV
+322 FTIIDMDTKGKV

-356 LLNNKELQA
+356 LLNNTALQT

-388 LRQVYHRCMAI
+388 LRQVYHRCMTIELA
-399 DLVGRVATPMADM
+399 GRIATPVVDM
-412 DEAVF
+412 GDAVF

-434 KEPLTEREQQYINSV
+434 KEPLTEAEQSYIDSV
-449 WDRILKED
+449 WDRIIKED

>member
-1 MRLLHTAD
+1 MRFLHTAD

-19 YLTDDQAHVLENQF
+19 YLTDDQAYVLEHQF
-33 FSILKDEKIDGILL
+33 FTILKEEKIDGILL
-47 AGDIFDRAVPPIEA
+47 AGDVFDRAVPPIEA
-61 VELWDS
+61 IELWDS

-93 EVGRSMLSR
+93 EVGRSMLSE

-109 SPYHALQPFVFEGVD
+109 SPHHALQPFEFEGFD
-124 GKVAICP
+124 GRVAICP

-140 GDALGFGSTNISLE
+140 GDALGLNSSE
-154 TIQNIDNVE
+154 
-163 TPAAKTKTKT
+163 
-173 KGSKSKKASVGVVED
+173 SKPVD
-188 SLFASVD
+188 TDMTDDTLFSYVD
-195 KVDEKIAA
+195 DTDQEA
-203 IETSK
+203 
-208 GVTQDLVAHNESGL
+208 VAL
-222 NLHNND
+222 NLHNYD
-228 QMYQAWSNH
+228 QMYQAWSDY
-237 LRNQVPKGMRS
+237 LYKQVPKRMRS

-262 GSERTMSIGGSEQV
+262 GSERTLSVGGSEQV
-276 SPQVFKDFHYT
+276 SPHVFKNFHYT

-300 DYIRYSGSPLKYSFD
+300 DHIRYSGSPLKYSFD
-315 EHTQKKS
+315 EHEQKKS
-322 FTIIDMDTKGEV
+322 FTIIDMDTNGKV

-356 LLNNKELQA
+356 LLNNTALQT

-388 LRQVYHRCMAI
+388 LRQVYHRCMTIELA
-399 DLVGRVATPMADM
+399 GRIATPVVDM
-412 DEAVF
+412 GDAVF

-434 KEPLTEREQQYINSV
+434 KEPLTEAEQSYIDSV
-449 WDRILKED
+449 WDRIIKED

>member
-1 MRLLHTAD
+1 MRFLHTAD

-19 YLTDDQAHVLENQF
+19 YLTDDQAYVLEHQF
-33 FSILKDEKIDGILL
+33 FTILKEEKIDGILL
-47 AGDIFDRAVPPIEA
+47 AGDVFDRAVPPIEA
-61 VELWDS
+61 IELWDS

-93 EVGRSMLSR
+93 EVGRSMLSE

-109 SPYHALQPFVFEGVD
+109 SPHHALQPFEFEGFD

-140 GDALGFGSTNISLE
+140 GDALGLNSSE
-154 TIQNIDNVE
+154 
-163 TPAAKTKTKT
+163 
-173 KGSKSKKASVGVVED
+173 SKPVD
-188 SLFASVD
+188 TDMTDDTLFSYVD
-195 KVDEKIAA
+195 DKDQEA
-203 IETSK
+203 
-208 GVTQDLVAHNESGL
+208 VAL
-222 NLHNND
+222 NLHNYD
-228 QMYQAWSNH
+228 QMYQAWSDY
-237 LRNQVPKGMRS
+237 LYKQVPKQMRS

-262 GSERTMSIGGSEQV
+262 GSERTLSVGGSEQV
-276 SPQVFKDFHYT
+276 SPHVFKNFHYT

-300 DYIRYSGSPLKYSFD
+300 DQIRYSGSPLKYSFD
-315 EHTQKKS
+315 EHGQKKS
-322 FTIIDMDTKGEV
+322 FTIIDMDTNGNI

-356 LLNNKELQA
+356 LLNNTALQT

-388 LRQVYHRCMAI
+388 LRQVYHRCMTIELA
-399 DLVGRVATPMADM
+399 GRIATPVVDM
-412 DEAVF
+412 GDAVF
-417 KELNER
+417 KELDER
-423 ELFNQFAETVW
+423 QLFNQFAETVW
-434 KEPLTEREQQYINSV
+434 KEPLTEAEQSYIDSV
-449 WDRILKED
+449 WDRIIKED